1 MEGVVEHSGKVVS
14 RLLLRSG
21 TGLPDHHNDNCDDDG
36 DDNCDDDDDHPEH
49 TGEGGVA
56 EKEKD
61 EEDERKGFQAR
72 WSCHQEP
79 DQNSGQDS
87 QYGMTAWFGLV
98 WSGWYHRP
106 LLVDNTQRCSM
117 GPTCLGFGTPLYLA

>member
-1 MEGVVEHSGKVVS
+1 MEGVVEHSGKVVF

-61 EEDERKGFQAR
+61 EEDERQGFQAR
-72 WSCHQEP
+72 WSCPQWYTLSTGQYREHAGAVVYKASEWGTTDVLILQASTRVL
-79 DQNSGQDS
+79 QTTSRRSIGQD
-87 QYGMTAWFGLV
+87 A
-98 WSGWYHRP
+98 
-106 LLVDNTQRCSM
+106 
-117 GPTCLGFGTPLYLA
+117 